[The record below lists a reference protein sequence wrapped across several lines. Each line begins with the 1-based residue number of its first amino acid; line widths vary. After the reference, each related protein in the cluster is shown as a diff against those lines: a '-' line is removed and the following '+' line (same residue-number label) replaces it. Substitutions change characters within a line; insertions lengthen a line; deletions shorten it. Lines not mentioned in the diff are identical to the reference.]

1 MNAATAAGVSIVIKA
16 LNEEAKIA
24 RAIESALAAA
34 PEVAPLPLE
43 VVVAD
48 ACSDDGTVEIARRY
62 PVRLVQLS
70 QARDRGCG
78 AGVQLGFAWARGQ
91 WVYLMDGDMALAP
104 GFLGEALRLLQADP
118 GLGGVGGAV
127 IDERVANGIDRIRAN
142 NRTGV
147 EAGTLP
153 WLEGG
158 GLYRRQA
165 IEAAGGYAADR
176 NLRGYEEAEL
186 GLRLGSAG
194 YRLQRLARPAV
205 SHLGHDVGTFELLAR
220 HWRSRRAMSAGVMLR
235 DAVGRPWWRAALRLH
250 RQPLCTLAWWLLLA
264 AGLPVAPAPV
274 AAVWCIATL
283 AGVALLWLR
292 KRDAAH
298 VAASLV
304 GWHYAAAAIVVGWFE
319 PRVDPRRPIDARLLH
334 DGAMPSG
341 AR

>member
-1 MNAATAAGVSIVIKA
+1 MNAATPAGVSIVIKA

-48 ACSDDGTVEIARRY
+48 ACSADATVEIARRY
-62 PVRLVQLS
+62 PVRLVQFA

-78 AGVQLGFAWARGQ
+78 AGVQLGFAWARGD
-91 WVYLMDGDMALAP
+91 WVYLMDGDMALVP

-118 GLGGVGGAV
+118 GLAGVGGAV
-127 IDERVANGIDRIRAN
+127 VDERVANAIDRIRAN

-147 EAGTLP
+147 EPGALP

-158 GLYRRQA
+158 GLYRRPA
-165 IEAAGGYAADR
+165 IDAAGGYAADR

-186 GLRLGSAG
+186 GLRLGCAG

-205 SHLGHDVGTFELLAR
+205 SHLGHDLGTFALLAR

-250 RQPLCTLAWWLLLA
+250 RQPLLALSWWLLLA
-264 AGLPVAPAPV
+264 AGLLVAPAP
-274 AAVWCIATL
+274 AAATWSAATL
-283 AGVALLWLR
+283 AGIGLLWLR
-292 KRDAAH
+292 KRDVRH

-334 DGAMPSG
+334 DGAVLPG

>member
-24 RAIESALAAA
+24 RSIESALAAA

-48 ACSDDGTVEIARRY
+48 ACSDDATVEIARRY
-62 PVRLVQLS
+62 PVRLVQFE
-70 QARDRGCG
+70 QAHDRGCG
-78 AGVQLGFAWARGQ
+78 AGVQLGFAWARGE

-104 GFLGEALRLLQADP
+104 GFLGEALRLLQSDP

-127 IDERVANGIDRIRAN
+127 VDERVRNAFDRIRVN
-142 NRTGV
+142 NRTGMA
-147 EAGTLP
+147 EGALP

-205 SHLGHDVGTFELLAR
+205 SHRGHDLGTFALLAR

-235 DAVGRPWWRAALRLH
+235 DAVGRPWWRAALQLH
-250 RQPLCTLAWWLLLA
+250 LQPLCALAWWLLLV
-264 AGLPVAPAPV
+264 AGLLVAPAPAATVWGAATV
-274 AAVWCIATL
+274 AGI
-283 AGVALLWLR
+283 ALLWLR
-292 KRDAAH
+292 KRDPAH
-298 VAASLV
+298 VVASLV

-319 PRVDPRRPIDARLLH
+319 PRVDPRRPIAARLLH
-334 DGAMPSG
+334 DGAALPG